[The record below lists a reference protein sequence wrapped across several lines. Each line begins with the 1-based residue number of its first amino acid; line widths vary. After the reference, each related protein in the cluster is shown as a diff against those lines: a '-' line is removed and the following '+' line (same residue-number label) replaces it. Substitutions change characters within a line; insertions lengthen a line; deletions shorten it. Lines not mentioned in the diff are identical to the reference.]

1 MTILRAEIRI
11 FADDGELLTET
22 VTIDT
27 DDRPQPWTWLL
38 ADMISVGKKAWVR
51 YHPGFGE
58 ATPKKGKAA
67 QPKPWEQM
75 ELTEELS
82 A

>member
-1 MTILRAEIRI
+1 MTILRAQVRI
-11 FADDGELLTET
+11 TADDGEIITEE
-22 VTIDT
+22 VVIDT
-27 DDRPQPWTWLL
+27 DEQTQPWTWLL
-38 ADMISVGKKAWVR
+38 ADMISIGKKAWVR

-67 QPKPWEQM
+67 EKPWEQM
-75 ELTEELS
+75 ELVEDLS

>member
-1 MTILRAEIRI
+1 MTILRAEVRI
-11 FADDGELLTET
+11 LADDGELISET

-27 DDRPQPWTWLL
+27 DDQPQPWTWLL

-58 ATPKKGKAA
+58 PTPKKGKAA
-67 QPKPWEQM
+67 GKLWEQM

-82 A
+82 V

>member
-1 MTILRAEIRI
+1 MTILRAEVRI
-11 FADDGELLTET
+11 LADDGVLVAET
-22 VTIDT
+22 VTVDT
-27 DDRPQPWTWLL
+27 DEHEQPWTWRL
-38 ADMISVGKKAWVR
+38 ADMVSIGRKAWAR

-58 ATPKKGKAA
+58 APKKKGKAA
-67 QPKPWEQM
+67 GKPWEQM